1 MKKSKDWKLFAGRR
15 CREKGR
21 KALVFTFSLIFF
33 SWQAMANAYSQVG
46 KISFEVRNA
55 SLAEIIPLIERSTNY
70 TFLYQDEQVERVKN
84 LTFRFTDEDLRV
96 VLEKC
101 LAGTGLTYQIAD
113 NTIVLKGKD
122 ADASP
127 ALPQVQEHK
136 VSGKVT
142 DESGAPLPG
151 VTVVIEGTT
160 VGVTTDADG
169 NYALSCP
176 EGDIITR
183 WRN

>member
-84 LTFRFTDEDLRV
+84 LTFCFTDEDLRV

-101 LAGTGLTYQIAD
+101 LAGTGLTYQI
-113 NTIVLKGKD
+113 L
-122 ADASP
+122 
-127 ALPQVQEHK
+127 H
-136 VSGKVT
+136 
-142 DESGAPLPG
+142 
-151 VTVVIEGTT
+151 
-160 VGVTTDADG
+160 
-169 NYALSCP
+169 CP
-176 EGDIITR
+176 KCRSTK
-183 WRN
+183 